1 VSGSD
6 AVWGLLQ
13 DPETYIHRSGRTG
26 RANST
31 GVSVTLVD
39 RKKEGL
45 IPFIAKRAGVTF
57 ERIGAPQPS
66 EMARIAGA
74 ATTTRLCSPSQY
86 AWEHDTILRYT
97 LLGWK
102 TCIICMHAFRTA
114 NNVGSCFSYLSPL
127 RFSSGQ
133 EISEGALIHYAWCIV
148 MM

>member
-1 VSGSD
+1 M
-6 AVWGLLQ
+6 
-13 DPETYIHRSGRTG
+13 
-26 RANST
+26 
-31 GVSVTLVD
+31 TLVD

-74 ATTTRLCSPSQY
+74 AATTDYVRLHN
-86 AWEHDTILRYT
+86 AWEHDNILRYT
-97 LLGWK
+97 LLGLT

-114 NNVGSCFSYLSPL
+114 NNVGSYFNYLSPL
-127 RFSSGQ
+127 RCVAFSSGH
-133 EISEGALIHYAWCIV
+133 EISEGALIHYVRCIV